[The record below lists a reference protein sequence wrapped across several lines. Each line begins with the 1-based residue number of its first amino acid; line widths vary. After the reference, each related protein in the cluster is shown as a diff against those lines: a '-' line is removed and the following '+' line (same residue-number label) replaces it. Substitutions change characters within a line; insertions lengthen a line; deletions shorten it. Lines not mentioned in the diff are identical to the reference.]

1 MGGFYQVVANV
12 FDLGIH
18 RDHREGDNEVSS
30 GLSTTMRPEARP
42 ADLVAISWL
51 RGSIHG
57 LLPPIAE

>member
-1 MGGFYQVVANV
+1 MDGFYQVVANV

-30 GLSTTMRPEARP
+30 GPLTTMRQEARP
-42 ADLVAISWL
+42 VDLVAISWL

-57 LLPPIAE
+57 HLPLIAE